1 MAVRI
6 RLEKV
11 APRTRAK
18 NLSDEYFSVVD
29 REDEDF
35 RLGKLRPNLRVT
47 SMPLMSAAV
56 SIRARRYPV
65 SSRWRT
71 GWLLSH
77 REPLRRLGNLDW
89 LPERP
94 AGQIEPRHGHRQS
107 RCVTCWCSGI
117 ARDMLSQLARYDIVP
132 TVNIGESA
140 ISK

>member
-47 SMPLMSAAV
+47 SMPLMSAPV

-77 REPLRRLGNLDW
+77 REPLRRLAKFGL
-89 LPERP
+89 
-94 AGQIEPRHGHRQS
+94 AS
-107 RCVTCWCSGI
+107 RT
-117 ARDMLSQLARYDIVP
+117 ARTPDRTTSWS
-132 TVNIGESA
+132 SA
-140 ISK
+140 IEMRNMLVLGDCSRYALAARTVRYRTYRKYR